1 MYKESFGTSKQG
13 EAVSVYLLEN
23 KNGASVRVTDY
34 GAALVSIIV
43 PDKNGGM
50 QDVLLG
56 YDNVTGY
63 ENNTCYFGAVIGRNG
78 NRIAN
83 AQLTIDGV
91 AYSLDSNDN
100 ENNLHSGEKGMD
112 TIVWDVKEYMD
123 NAITFTCKSADLEQG
138 FPGNMDVQVTYVLT
152 DEHAVEIHYEAVSD
166 KDTVA
171 NFTNHA
177 YFNLEGHASGN
188 VLGQELMLRAS
199 YYTPVIDSKAI
210 PTGEI
215 APVAGTPMDFT
226 TAKTIGR
233 DMEADDTQIK
243 YGGGFDHN
251 FVLDK
256 EEKGAFELMAEA
268 YAPGT
273 GIVMEAYTDRPGVQ
287 FYSGNFITTQD
298 GKQGAVYGKRQGFC
312 LESQFFPNS
321 VNEPKFEAPIIKA
334 GEVYRSKTSYQFRV
348 KK

>member
-1 MYKESFGTSKQG
+1 MNKESFGTSKQG
-13 EAVSVYLLEN
+13 EAVSVYMLEN
-23 KNGASVRVTDY
+23 EKGSKVRVTDY

-43 PDKNGGM
+43 PDKDGNM

-78 NRIAN
+78 NRIAQ
-83 AQLTIDGV
+83 AQLTINGV
-91 AYSLDSNDN
+91 SYQLDANDN

-112 TIVWDVKEYMD
+112 TIVWGVKEYKD
-123 NAITFTCKSADLEQG
+123 NTIRLTVRSADKEQG
-138 FPGNMDVQVTYVLT
+138 FPGNMDAEVTYILT
-152 DEHAVEIHYEAVSD
+152 DDDTVEINYKAVSD
-166 KDTVA
+166 QDTVA

-177 YFNLEGHASGN
+177 YFNLEGHAFGS

-199 YYTPVIDSKAI
+199 NFTPVIDAKAI

-226 TAKTIGR
+226 TAKTIGQ
-233 DMEADDTQIK
+233 DIEADDIQIR
-243 YGGGFDHN
+243 YGGGYDHN

-256 EEKGAFELMAEA
+256 TEKGAFELIAEA

-273 GIVMEAYTDRPGVQ
+273 GIVMKVFTDLPGVQ

-298 GKQGAVYGKRQGFC
+298 GKQGAVYEKRQGFC
-312 LESQFFPNS
+312 LETQFFPNS
-321 VNEPKFEAPIIKA
+321 VNEPNFESPILKA
-334 GEVYRSKTSYQFRV
+334 GEVYTTKTSYQFGVR
-348 KK
+348 

>member
-1 MYKESFGTSKQG
+1 MYKESFGTSKNG
-13 EAVSVYLLEN
+13 EAVTVYTLEN
-23 KNGASVRVTDY
+23 KNGAKVRVTDY

-43 PDKNGGM
+43 PDKDGNM

-91 AYSLDSNDN
+91 TYQLDQNDN
-100 ENNLHSGEKGMD
+100 ENNLHSGVKGMD
-112 TIVWDVKEYMD
+112 TIVWKVKEYTE
-123 NAITFTCKSADLEQG
+123 NTIVLTCQSADGEQG
-138 FPGNMDVQVTYVLT
+138 FPGNMDAEVTYVLT
-152 DEHAVEIHYEAVSD
+152 DGQAVEIHYKAVSD

-177 YFNLEGHASGN
+177 YFNLAGHASGS
-188 VLGQELMLRAS
+188 VLDQELMLCAS
-199 YYTPVIDSKAI
+199 HFTPVIDAKAI

-226 TAKTIGR
+226 APKTIGR
-233 DMEADDTQIK
+233 DIETDDIQVN
-243 YGGGFDHN
+243 YGGGYDHN

-256 EEKGAFELMAEA
+256 KEKGAFELMAEA
-268 YAPGT
+268 YAPST
-273 GIVMEAYTDRPGVQ
+273 GIVMKAYTDCPGVQ

-298 GKQGAVYGKRQGFC
+298 GKQGAVYEKRQGFC
-312 LESQFFPNS
+312 LESQYFPNS
-321 VNEPKFEAPIIKA
+321 VNEPNFEAPILKA
-334 GEVYRSKTSYQFRV
+334 GEVYTTKTSYQFGVR
-348 KK
+348 